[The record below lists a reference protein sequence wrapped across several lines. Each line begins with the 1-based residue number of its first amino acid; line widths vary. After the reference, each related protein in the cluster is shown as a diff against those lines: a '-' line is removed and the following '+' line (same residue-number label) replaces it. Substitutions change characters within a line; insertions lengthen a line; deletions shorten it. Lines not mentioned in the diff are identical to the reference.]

1 MAKYKI
7 EIDRE
12 ACIGDQACVNDAP
25 ETFEID
31 DENIAKVKN
40 AAGDTPDTI
49 LTAAQ
54 NCPTDAI
61 KLIDES
67 GKQVWP
73 EA

>member
-40 AAGDTPDTI
+40 DQGNPAEDI
-49 LTAAQ
+49 LSAAQ

-61 KLIDES
+61 KLFDES